1 MTAESTQTA
10 HQGPQVLDEAALIR
24 LLALAG
30 PTDAVELMRR
40 LRVDLHDVAVGLTA
54 GLASHDTVAIRRHS
68 HVLLAIAGTIGAQH
82 IYLMAQNVN
91 QSAKEEGNLVSKTDA
106 ADLMQML
113 NTLMER
119 LPVLAVEQGLGG

>member
-1 MTAESTQTA
+1 MTAESTQTIP
-10 HQGPQVLDEAALIR
+10 QGPQVLDEAALIR

-30 PTDAVELMRR
+30 PTDAFELMRR

-82 IYLMAQNVN
+82 IYLMAQTLN
-91 QSAKEEGNLVSKTDA
+91 QSAREASNLVSKADA
-106 ADLMQML
+106 ADLMRML
-113 NTLMER
+113 NTLIER

>member
-54 GLASHDTVAIRRHS
+54 GLASRDTVAIRRHS